1 MKNEFTLAFNEVL
14 EDKQLPKEV
23 ILQALEAAMVSAYR
37 RAVNASNAQHV
48 EASVDPETGK
58 VTIRAEKEVVD
69 VVQDERTEVSVQDAI
84 LVDPQA
90 KNGDMVVVE
99 STPKDF
105 GRVAAQTARQVIQ
118 QRIRE
123 AERDTQLSHYSK
135 QMGEIVSGII
145 QAITPQGVTLGLD
158 MKAEGILPRNQ
169 QVPGERFRVHDR
181 IQTLLLEV
189 KESPRGPQ
197 IILSRAHRNFLR
209 RLLENEVPEI
219 YHGLVE
225 IRSIAREPGQRSKV
239 AVAALQPAVDPVGA
253 CVGIRGV
260 RIQAIVHELNDEKI
274 DVIEWNPD
282 PAAYIA
288 KALSPARVNGV
299 YLNDSTRGA
308 KTATVVVPED
318 QLSLAIGRDGQNA
331 RLAAKLTAWRID
343 IKSLPEAASDA
354 LNKLNSDP
362 EYSFLLEPEADTV
375 PQIEA
380 VLAKK
385 AEGRPVTP
393 EEFQLLAQF
402 VDRVERGI
410 IRRRHV
416 EKSEADERYKKVR
429 ATVPE
434 KAFAMFLEDLPFSP
448 RIYNLLSEAGYD
460 TLGSLMLQLELD
472 SDEIL
477 ALGGIGPKA
486 LDEIKSVIA
495 SVKFPVEEEPAQEV
509 IPVPELEEIPAEAIP
524 VAVEPESVLEPA
536 VSFDSEKVSLVEAEP
551 GITEPQVVEPGVPA
565 EIEPEPS
572 SPVAEIVMD
581 EEEKTLDSIFTLRPD
596 VFTAPVSEEE
606 DDDETGPKKGK
617 KAKKKK
623 RKFTEVEYDPDR
635 DVLMVK
641 KKKKHGGEWEDTWEF

>member
-48 EASVDPETGK
+48 EASIDPETGK
-58 VTIRAEKEVVD
+58 VSIRAEKEVVD
-69 VVQDERTEVSVQDAI
+69 AVQDDRTEVSLEEALKI
-84 LVDPQA
+84 DPETQLG
-90 KNGDMVVVE
+90 NMVIAE
-99 STPKDF
+99 ATPKDF

-123 AERDTQLSHYSK
+123 AERDTQLDHYSK
-135 QMGEIVSGII
+135 QMGEIVSGLI
-145 QAITPQGVTLGLD
+145 QAISPQGVTLGLD

-169 QVPGERFRVHDR
+169 QVPGERFHVHDR
-181 IQTLLLEV
+181 IQALLLEV

-260 RIQAIVHELNDEKI
+260 RIQAIVRELNDEKI
-274 DVIEWNPD
+274 DVIEWNSD

-299 YLNDSTRGA
+299 YLNDSNRGA

-331 RLAAKLTAWRID
+331 RLAAKLTSWRID
-343 IKSLPEAASDA
+343 IKSLPEAASDS
-354 LNKLNSDP
+354 LNKLQNDP
-362 EYSFLLEPEADTV
+362 EYAFLLDSETETM

-393 EEFQLLAQF
+393 EEFQLLVQF

-416 EKSEADERYKKVR
+416 EKSETDERYKLVR
-429 ATVPE
+429 DSIPE
-434 KAFAMFLEDLPFSP
+434 KAFTIFLEDLPFSS
-448 RIYNLLSEAGYD
+448 RIFNLLSEAGYD
-460 TLGSLMLQLELD
+460 TLGSLMLQLGLD
-472 SDEIL
+472 SDTIL

-486 LDEIKSVIA
+486 LDEIKSVI
-495 SVKFPVEEEPAQEV
+495 SSIKFAVEEEMVVEP
-509 IPVPELEEIPAEAIP
+509 IPTILEPEIPEEGIPIAIEPALALEVPVDFTPEAEMAE
-524 VAVEPESVLEPA
+524 VKVEPEGEVPEVIEP
-536 VSFDSEKVSLVEAEP
+536 
-551 GITEPQVVEPGVPA
+551 TEPVTA
-565 EIEPEPS
+565 EGL
-572 SPVAEIVMD
+572 SPLANED
-581 EEEKTLDSIFTLRPD
+581 EEKSLDSIFKLSPE
-596 VFTAPVSEEE
+596 VFTEAVSSDEEE
-606 DDDETGPKKGK
+606 DDELGPKKGT

-623 RKFTEVEYDPDR
+623 RKFTEMEYDPDR
-635 DVLMVK
+635 DVMVVK
-641 KKKKHGGEWEDTWEF
+641 KKRKRGTGDWENWDF

>member
-37 RAVNASNAQHV
+37 REVNASNAQHV
-48 EASVDPETGK
+48 EASIDPDTGK
-58 VTIRAEKEVVD
+58 VVIRAEKEVVD
-69 VVQDERTEVSVQDAI
+69 VVQDERTEVTLEDA
-84 LVDPQA
+84 LKVDPQTQLG
-90 KNGDMVVVE
+90 NMVVAE
-99 STPKDF
+99 TTPKDF

-123 AERDTQLSHYSK
+123 AERDTQLNHYSK
-135 QMGEIVSGII
+135 QMGEIVSGLI

-181 IQTLLLEV
+181 IQVLLLEV
-189 KESPRGPQ
+189 KETPRGPQ

-219 YHGLVE
+219 FHGLVE

-260 RIQAIVHELNDEKI
+260 RIQAIVRELNDEKI
-274 DVIEWNPD
+274 DVIEWNSD
-282 PAAYIA
+282 PALYIA

-299 YLNDSTRGA
+299 YLNDSGRGA

-331 RLAAKLTAWRID
+331 RLAAKLTSWRID
-343 IKSLPEAASDA
+343 IKSLPEASSDA
-354 LNKLNSDP
+354 LNKLQSDS
-362 EYSFLLEPEADTV
+362 EYAFLLASETDTV

-393 EEFQLLAQF
+393 EEYQLIAQF

-410 IRRRHV
+410 IRRRHI
-416 EKSEADERYKKVR
+416 EKSEADERYKIVR
-429 ATVPE
+429 GSIPE
-434 KAFAMFLEDLPFSP
+434 KAFTKFLEDLPFSV

-495 SVKFPVEEEPAQEV
+495 AIKFAVEEEVTAETVQPPEQPEVVEEAIPLVMEPQVVIESLVEVASGEEV
-509 IPVPELEEIPAEAIP
+509 IPV
-524 VAVEPESVLEPA
+524 ES
-536 VSFDSEKVSLVEAEP
+536 
-551 GITEPQVVEPGVPA
+551 
-565 EIEPEPS
+565 EPS
-572 SPVAEIVMD
+572 VEVQEVSEPDEPVIAVTAAAETVEDEEKSLDSLFKLRPEVFTEVVSED
-581 EEEKTLDSIFTLRPD
+581 EEE
-596 VFTAPVSEEE
+596 E
-606 DDDETGPKKGK
+606 DELGAKKGQ

-623 RKFTEVEYDPDR
+623 RKFTEVEFDPDR
-635 DVLMVK
+635 GVMVVK
-641 KKKKHGGEWEDTWEF
+641 KKRKRGTGDWEDNWNL

>member
-48 EASVDPETGK
+48 EASIDPETGK
-58 VTIRAEKEVVD
+58 VSIRAEKEVVD
-69 VVQDERTEVSVQDAI
+69 VVQDDRTEVSLEEASKI
-84 LVDPQA
+84 DPETQLG
-90 KNGDMVVVE
+90 NMVIAE
-99 STPKDF
+99 ATPRDF

-123 AERDTQLSHYSK
+123 AERDTQLNHYSK

-145 QAITPQGVTLGLD
+145 QAISPQGVTLGLD
-158 MKAEGILPRNQ
+158 MKAEGVLPRNQ
-169 QVPGERFRVHDR
+169 QVPGERFHVHDR
-181 IQTLLLEV
+181 IQALLLEV
-189 KESPRGPQ
+189 KETPRGPQ

-260 RIQAIVHELNDEKI
+260 RIQAIVRELNDEKI
-274 DVIEWNPD
+274 DVIEWNSD

-299 YLNDSTRGA
+299 YLNDANRGA

-331 RLAAKLTAWRID
+331 RLAAKLTSWRID

-354 LNKLNSDP
+354 LNKLQNDP
-362 EYSFLLEPEADTV
+362 EYAFLLDSETDTM
-375 PQIEA
+375 PQVEA

-393 EEFQLLAQF
+393 EEFQQLVQF

-416 EKSEADERYKKVR
+416 EKSETDERYKLVR
-429 ATVPE
+429 DSIPE
-434 KAFAMFLEDLPFSP
+434 KAFTIFLEDLPFSP

-460 TLGSLMLQLELD
+460 TLGSLMLQLGLD
-472 SDEIL
+472 SDAIL

-486 LDEIKSVIA
+486 LDEIKSVI
-495 SVKFPVEEEPAQEV
+495 SSIKFTVEEEVPIEPV
-509 IPVPELEEIPAEAIP
+509 GVVEEPEMPEEGIPVSIEPVEALEVPLEFTPEAEMAG
-524 VAVEPESVLEPA
+524 VEVEPELAVPEVIEPTEPA
-536 VSFDSEKVSLVEAEP
+536 VAE
-551 GITEPQVVEPGVPA
+551 E
-565 EIEPEPS
+565 S
-572 SPVAEIVMD
+572 SPLAIEDEEKSLDSLFKLRPEVFTEAVADD
-581 EEEKTLDSIFTLRPD
+581 EEE
-596 VFTAPVSEEE
+596 E
-606 DDDETGPKKGK
+606 DELGPKKGK

-623 RKFTEVEYDPDR
+623 RKFTEMEYDPDR
-635 DVLMVK
+635 DVMVVK
-641 KKKKHGGEWEDTWEF
+641 KKRKRGTGEWEDTWDF